1 MSDILEFRH
10 DLIHVDGAENDL
22 ELRERAFV
30 ERICSLLGAGEVA
43 EDLVPSQWR
52 GKGTAGRLI
61 GVDAATLQNP
71 DGSVTLLLAIFNG
84 DAELAVF
91 PQAELA
97 KHALRLR
104 NFAEEALAGGL
115 LGKMPKNSPEEDLR
129 EALAERAQSLT
140 KARLLLVTDL
150 KLGERVRELQAE
162 VVAGIPCEF
171 HVWDIARLHELVSKG
186 HEALEIDLREDF
198 NISVPCLAAHL
209 GTDEYQSFLCVMP
222 AALLA
227 DLYERYGARLL
238 ETNVRGFLSERG
250 KVNRGIRSTIQ
261 NRPEMFFAYNNG
273 LTATAFSVEMS
284 EDESRILR
292 INDLQ
297 IVNGG
302 QTTASLFWARKK
314 HRVKLDNVSV
324 QMKLSVIPDSMA
336 SRFDEI
342 VGDISKFA
350 NSQNKVSDADL
361 FANHAFHR
369 EMEKISRRTGIA
381 PIGGGQYQAYWFY
394 ERARAQYDNE
404 RAILSKADT
413 AKFDK
418 KFPRTQLVSKTDL
431 AKYWACWEQLPY
443 VVSLGAQKNFK
454 RFADTITTRWDKN
467 PDQFNEV
474 FFKRLIGVAIL
485 YKAMEKRIQKE
496 TWYEGY
502 RINIIAYAL
511 AVLFHSAESLGKRI
525 NLLGVWAAQGIDEA
539 TETALVNLAEQVYVA
554 LRDSDMRATR
564 PQWGNLGQWFKESKC
579 WEEAREISVDLPI
592 CITSSLISLAQHQAQ
607 DIAGSRGKQVDDG
620 LDAQMEV
627 VRLHGQGFWQRLRDW
642 NQEDPVLSQL
652 EFDAVTRIAQRPST
666 FVPLEKE
673 SVLLMNAIKHAESE
687 GFLGR
692 SLAASG

>member
-1 MSDILEFRH
+1 MSDILEFRNS
-10 DLIHVDGAENDL
+10 LIHLEGADTDA

-30 ERICSLLGAGEVA
+30 EHICNMLGAGEVA
-43 EDLVPSQWR
+43 EDLVPSPWR
-52 GKGTAGRLI
+52 GKGTAGRNLGI
-61 GVDAATLQNP
+61 DAATLQNP

-84 DAELAVF
+84 EAGEPSVLA
-91 PQAELA
+91 QAELA

-115 LGKMPKNSPEEDLR
+115 AGKMPKNSPEEDLR
-129 EALAERAQSLT
+129 EAIAERAQSLT
-140 KARLLLVTDL
+140 KARLILVTDM
-150 KLGERVRELQAE
+150 KLSERVRELQAE
-162 VVAGIPCEF
+162 VVAGVPCEF
-171 HVWDIARLHELVSKG
+171 HVWDISRLHELVSKG

-198 NISVPCLAAHL
+198 NVTVPCLAAHL

-222 AALLA
+222 AGLLA

-250 KVNRGIRSTIQ
+250 KVNRGIRATIQ

-273 LTATAFSVEMS
+273 LTATASSVELS

-302 QTTASLFWARKK
+302 QTTASLFWARKRHK
-314 HRVKLDNVSV
+314 VKLENVSV

-342 VGDISKFA
+342 VGDISRFA

-369 EMEKISRRTGIA
+369 EIEKISRRTGVA
-381 PIGGGQYQAYWFY
+381 PAGGGQTQVYWFY

-404 RAILSKADT
+404 RATLGKSDT
-413 AKFDK
+413 SKFDK

-431 AKYWACWEQLPY
+431 AKYWACWEQLPH

-454 RFADTITTRWDKN
+454 KFADTITGRWDKN

-485 YKAMEKRIQKE
+485 YKAMERRIQKE
-496 TWYEGY
+496 AWYEGY

-511 AVLFHSAESLGKRI
+511 AVLFHSVESQGKRI
-525 NLLGVWAAQGIDEA
+525 NLLGIWADQGVDES
-539 TETALVNLAEQVYVA
+539 TEIALVNLAERVYVS
-554 LRDSDMRATR
+554 LRDSDLRATR

-579 WEEAREISVDLPI
+579 WEEAREIDAELPASI
-592 CITSSLISLAQHQAQ
+592 ASILISLAKHQAQ
-607 DIAGSRGKQVDDG
+607 DMAGSRGKQLDDG
-620 LDAQMEV
+620 LDAQMEA
-627 VRLHGQGFWQRLRDW
+627 VRLHSEGFWQRLREW

-652 EFDAVTRIAQRPST
+652 EFDAVTRISQRPSS
-666 FVPLEKE
+666 FVPTEKE
-673 SVLLMNAIKHAESE
+673 SVLLVSAMKHAEFE
-687 GFLGR
+687 GFL
-692 SLAASG
+692 AN